1 MKRIITTVFTISL
14 LSGLA
19 FSINS
24 AQAAGNFSYEVVQQ
38 PQSNNV
44 PLQGSV
50 IYTPAGMM
58 TKAVLAQPLSSETT
72 YQGATVNA
80 TLHETLTYKNE
91 VIAPAGS
98 TITGTVIDVRKAG
111 RAKHNGE
118 IYIRFNCITTPHGY
132 RIPVSAIIKTSD
144 NTGRL
149 KGGTKKDAAIDYAKE
164 TAIGAGGGAILGTV
178 MGAVSGGSVG
188 KGAVY
193 GTAIGAGGG
202 VVKGLVEKGSPIE
215 IPTGA
220 ILDIYFDQPITI
232 SAPSGY
238 NY

>member
-1 MKRIITTVFTISL
+1 MKRIVSTVFTISL

-19 FSINS
+19 LSINTS
-24 AQAAGNFSYEVVQQ
+24 EAAQNYSYKVQQ
-38 PQSNNV
+38 TQQSTNV

-50 IYTPAGMM
+50 IYTPAGLT
-58 TKAVLAQPLSSETT
+58 TKAVLSQPLSSETT
-72 YQGATVNA
+72 YQGSSVMA
-80 TLHETLTYKNE
+80 TLNDTLMYQGE

-98 TITGTVIDVRKAG
+98 TISGTVIDVKKVG

-118 IYIRFNCITTPHGY
+118 IYVRFNCITTPQGY
-132 RIPVSAIIKTSD
+132 RVPVSAIIKTSD
-144 NTGRL
+144 STGRL
-149 KGGTKKDAAIDYAKE
+149 KGSTKKDDAIDYAKD
-164 TAIGAGGGAILGTV
+164 AGIGAGGGAILGTV

-202 VVKGLVEKGSPIE
+202 VVKGLIDKGSPVE

>member
-1 MKRIITTVFTISL
+1 MKRIVSRVFAISL
-14 LSGLA
+14 LCGLV
-19 FSINS
+19 FSINPVE
-24 AQAAGNFSYEVVQQ
+24 AKENYSYQVVQ
-38 PQSNNV
+38 PQQNNNI

-50 IYTPAGMM
+50 IYTPAGLT
-58 TKAVLAQPLSSETT
+58 TKAVLSQSLSSETT
-72 YQGATVNA
+72 YQGASISA
-80 TLHETLTYKNE
+80 SLHETLMYQGE

-98 TITGTVIDVRKAG
+98 IISGTVLDVRKAG

-118 IYIRFNCITTPHGY
+118 IYARFNCITTPQGY
-132 RIPVSAIIKTSD
+132 RVPVSAIIKTSD

-149 KGGTKKDAAIDYAKE
+149 KGGTKKDAAIDYTKE
-164 TAIGAGGGAILGTV
+164 TVIGAGAGAVLGTV

-188 KGAVY
+188 KGAAY

-202 VVKGLVEKGSPIE
+202 VVKGLTEKGSPVE

-220 ILDIYFDQPITI
+220 IIDIYFDQPITI

>member
-1 MKRIITTVFTISL
+1 MKRIVSTVFAVSL
-14 LSGLA
+14 FSGLM
-19 FSINS
+19 FSTS
-24 AQAAGNFSYEVVQQ
+24 PAKADQNFSYQVTQVQQ
-38 PQSNNV
+38 STNT
-44 PLQGSV
+44 PLHGSV
-50 IYTPAGMM
+50 IYTPAGLT
-58 TKAVLAQPLSSETT
+58 TKAVLSQPLSSETT
-72 YQGATVNA
+72 YQGATVTA
-80 TLHETLTYKNE
+80 TLPDALIYQGE

-98 TITGTVIDVRKAG
+98 TIYGTAIDVRKAG

-118 IYIRFNCITTPHGY
+118 IYVRFNYITTPQGY
-132 RIPVSAIIKTSD
+132 RVPISAIIKTTD

-149 KGGTKKDAAIDYAKE
+149 MGGTKKDAAVDYAKE

-188 KGAVY
+188 KGAIY

-202 VVKGLVEKGSPIE
+202 VVKGLIDKGSPVE

-220 ILDIYFDQPITI
+220 MLDIYFDQPITI

>member
-1 MKRIITTVFTISL
+1 MKRIATTVFAISIFSSL
-14 LSGLA
+14 I
-19 FSINS
+19 FSINP
-24 AQAAGNFSYEVVQQ
+24 AKANQNFSYQVAQ
-38 PQSNNV
+38 PQQANT

-50 IYTPAGMM
+50 IYTPAGLM
-58 TKAVLAQPLSSETT
+58 TKAVLSQPLSSETT
-72 YQGATVNA
+72 YQGATVTA
-80 TLHETLTYKNE
+80 TLPETLIYKGE

-98 TITGTVIDVRKAG
+98 TITGTAIDVRKAG

-118 IYIRFNCITTPHGY
+118 IYVRFNNIITPQGY
-132 RIPVSAIIKTSD
+132 RVPISAIIKTTD

-149 KGGTKKDAAIDYAKE
+149 KGGTKKDAAVDYAKE

-202 VVKGLVEKGSPIE
+202 LVKGLVEKGSPIE